1 MSNIRRVKIE
11 DENGTLAGVT
21 ENNEVKVYTSDN
33 SMMMNILK
41 EIRDE
46 LIENNRLLKKILDH
60 E

>member
-33 SMMMNILK
+33 SNMMNILK

-46 LIENNRLLKKILDH
+46 LNENNRLLKKILEH

>member
-33 SMMMNILK
+33 STMMNILK

>member
-21 ENNEVKVYTSDN
+21 ENNEVKVYTSDD
-33 SMMMNILK
+33 STMMNILK

-46 LIENNRLLKKILDH
+46 LIENNRLLKKILEH